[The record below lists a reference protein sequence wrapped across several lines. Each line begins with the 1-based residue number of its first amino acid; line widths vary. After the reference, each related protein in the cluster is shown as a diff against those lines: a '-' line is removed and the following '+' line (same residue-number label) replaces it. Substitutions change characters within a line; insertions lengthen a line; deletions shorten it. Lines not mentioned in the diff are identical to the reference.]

1 MEYHLVIETGESFL
15 THASL
20 LRYIR
25 EKCGDAIADYL
36 SGFLGEGAKSAAN
49 MELLK
54 KVKERLDSASSYLD
68 DFEEELNMAVDLMG
82 KVGIE

>member
-36 SGFLGEGAKSAAN
+36 SGFLGQDAVSAKN
-49 MELLK
+49 KDLLK
-54 KVKERLDSASSYLD
+54 KVRGCLDNIDGLLSEMSD
-68 DFEEELNMAVDLMG
+68 E
-82 KVGIE
+82 IETAMSEVEKAIPG

>member
-36 SGFLGEGAKSAAN
+36 SGFLGEDAISEKNKG
-49 MELLK
+49 LLK
-54 KVKERLDSASSYLD
+54 KVRDCLDNISSSLSEMED
-68 DFEEELNMAVDLMG
+68 EIDTAVAA
-82 KVGIE
+82 IENATQE

>member
-36 SGFLGEGAKSAAN
+36 SGFLGQDAVRARNGD
-49 MELLK
+49 LLK
-54 KVKERLDSASSYLD
+54 NVRDCLNNIDRSISEMSDEIETAMSTVEKASP
-68 DFEEELNMAVDLMG
+68 G
-82 KVGIE
+82 